1 MSPFLGGSAFAMANQ
16 VADGYVL
23 VTALQ
28 LKRLS
33 TGELDQLQF
42 ELDRLLRETR
52 GTAVPPEDTQGL
64 QVRNRKISRLNGTLR
79 QVRDALGARRRG
91 G

>member
-42 ELDRLLRETR
+42 ELDRLLREIR
-52 GTAVPPEDTQGL
+52 GSAVPPEDLQGL

-79 QVRDALGARRRG
+79 QVRESLANRRRG

>member
-33 TGELDQLQF
+33 ATELEQLQF

-52 GTAVPPEDTQGL
+52 GTAVAPEDMQGL

-79 QVRDALGARRRG
+79 QVRDTIAARRRG